1 MTVVGV
7 VKDVK
12 EDRFNFRI
20 ARPVWYAPY
29 AQQTSPLPVAIPLNL
44 VVRTDRDPAL
54 VAAAV
59 RARIR
64 AFDPDQPLA
73 NVMPLREQLA
83 DLLVG
88 ERFAALLLVGLATA
102 GLLLAAL
109 GLYGVLAYSV
119 GQRTGEIGLRMA
131 LGARQRDVLRL
142 VVREGARLA
151 AVGLALGVAGAW
163 VLTRILASTL
173 YEVSP
178 TDPLTF
184 AAAGVLLASVAL
196 LACWIP
202 ARRATRIEPMAA
214 LRCE

>member
-1 MTVVGV
+1 
-7 VKDVK
+7 
-12 EDRFNFRI
+12 
-20 ARPVWYAPY
+20 
-29 AQQTSPLPVAIPLNL
+29 
-44 VVRTDRDPAL
+44 
-54 VAAAV
+54 
-59 RARIR
+59 
-64 AFDPDQPLA
+64 
-73 NVMPLREQLA
+73 MPLREQLA
-83 DLLVG
+83 DLLVA

-184 AAAGVLLASVAL
+184 AAAGVLLASAAL